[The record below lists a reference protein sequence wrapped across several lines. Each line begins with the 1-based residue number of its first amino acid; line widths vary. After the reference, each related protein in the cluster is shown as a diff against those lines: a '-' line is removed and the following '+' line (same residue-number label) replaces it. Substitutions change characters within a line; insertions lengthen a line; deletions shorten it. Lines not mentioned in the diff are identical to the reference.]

1 MTTEGKEALQKRV
14 TIVEGTEKVISNAK
28 LRLVYDVFS
37 AIYFSVLWTM
47 MFLDCGPNYFSFFY
61 YLTNWGCTST
71 VLFYYIATLVDF
83 ERLVKVNV
91 STKLIHSCTFVREL
105 SVSLQSV
112 IVPFF
117 WVIVYPQERWRSII
131 WEVQMHGMG
140 LVFICID
147 YLIRVSNF
155 SSLSSKNLF
164 MVVLSYLTLNYFV
177 VNKLETMIYPG
188 ITYNTIE
195 SWLVVTLAIALV
207 LAAHQLASIITICLV
222 VKNKIWRKYEKDD
235 FVSKSIKIVQ
245 KAQKLRYKEGV
256 RKRLGSIFVG

>member
-1 MTTEGKEALQKRV
+1 MEEKKTVKNKVR
-14 TIVEGTEKVISNAK
+14 IVEGEKKVTSNAK
-28 LRLVYDVFS
+28 LRLVYDALSV
-37 AIYFSVLWTM
+37 IYFSVLWMM

-71 VLFYYIATLVDF
+71 LIFYFIATLVDY

-91 STKLIHSCTFVREL
+91 STRLIHSCTFVREL
-105 SVSLQSV
+105 SISLQSV

-117 WVIVYPQERWRSII
+117 WIIVYPKEKWRSIT

-140 LVFICID
+140 LIFICID
-147 YLIRVSNF
+147 YLIRTSNF

-188 ITYNTIE
+188 ITYNTVE
-195 SWLVVTLAIALV
+195 SWIVVTLAIALV
-207 LAAHQLASIITICLV
+207 LIAHQLASIITICLV

-245 KAQKLRYKEGV
+245 KAQKLRHKDGV

>member
-1 MTTEGKEALQKRV
+1 MEEKETVPSKVRIAEEG
-14 TIVEGTEKVISNAK
+14 EKANSNAK
-28 LRLVYDVFS
+28 LRLFYDVLS
-37 AIYFSVLWTM
+37 LAYFSVLWMM

-71 VLFYYIATLVDF
+71 LIFYFIATLVDY

-91 STKLIHSCTFVREL
+91 STNLIHSCTFVREL

-117 WVIVYPQERWRSII
+117 WIIVYPQERWRSII

-140 LVFICID
+140 LIFICVD
-147 YLIRVSNF
+147 YLIRLSNF

-164 MVVLSYLTLNYFV
+164 MVVLSYLALNYFV

-195 SWLVVTLAIALV
+195 SWLVVILAILLV
-207 LAAHQLASIITICLV
+207 LTAHQLASIITICLV

-245 KAQKLRYKEGV
+245 KAQKFRKKDGI
-256 RKRLGSIFVG
+256 RKRLGSIFIG

>member
-1 MTTEGKEALQKRV
+1 MEGKKTVPSKVRIA
-14 TIVEGTEKVISNAK
+14 EGEEKVTSNAK

-37 AIYFSVLWTM
+37 VTYFSILWTM

-71 VLFYYIATLVDF
+71 LIFYFIATLVDY
-83 ERLVKVNV
+83 ERLMKVNV

-117 WVIVYPQERWRSII
+117 WIIVYPQERWRSIT

-140 LVFICID
+140 LIFICID

-164 MVVLSYLTLNYFV
+164 MVVLSYLALNYFV

-188 ITYNTIE
+188 ITYNTVE
-195 SWLVVTLAIALV
+195 SWLVVILAIALV
-207 LAAHQLASIITICLV
+207 LTAHQLASIITICLV

-245 KAQKLRYKEGV
+245 KAQKLRNKDGI